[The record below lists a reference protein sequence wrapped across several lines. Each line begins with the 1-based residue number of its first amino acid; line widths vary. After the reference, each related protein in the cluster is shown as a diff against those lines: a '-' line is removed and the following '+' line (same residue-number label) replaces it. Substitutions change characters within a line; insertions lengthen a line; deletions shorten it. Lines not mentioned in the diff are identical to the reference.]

1 MQSLSKN
8 NKVRY
13 GSLTGVHFLNL
24 SSQDGGEVTDW
35 RQLEVRGVNRG
46 SEARQRV
53 RRTDSEIRLPV
64 TPVLR
69 DATTA
74 ESDRMTVDK
83 SRATG

>member
-13 GSLTGVHFLNL
+13 GSSTHVHFLNL
-24 SSQDGGEVTDW
+24 SLQDAGEVTDW
-35 RQLEVRGVNRG
+35 RQLEVQGVNGG
-46 SEARQRV
+46 SEGRQRV

-74 ESDRMTVDK
+74 ESD
-83 SRATG
+83 S